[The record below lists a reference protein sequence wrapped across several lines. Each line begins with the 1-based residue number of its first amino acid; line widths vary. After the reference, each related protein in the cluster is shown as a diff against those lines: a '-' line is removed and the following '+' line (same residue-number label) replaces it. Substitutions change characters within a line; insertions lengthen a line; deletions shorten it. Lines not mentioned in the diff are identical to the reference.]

1 MVIIKYNK
9 LNGCIKKHFGRNMR
23 TDIKQRLY
31 NVVSKPALRY
41 GSETWTMRSQ
51 DKRRLEAAQMYFMR
65 SLVGKTRRDRVRNQD
80 VRTQLGV
87 ENIVEEICNYQK
99 QWKEHVMRM
108 PPCRLPKLA
117 MFYKPDGTR
126 DLGRPRRRWS
136 DQHN

>member
-1 MVIIKYNK
+1 MNGDLEINIIKYNK

-23 TDIKQRLY
+23 TEIKQRLY

-41 GSETWTMRSQ
+41 GNETWTMRSQ

-80 VRTQLGV
+80 VRTQ
-87 ENIVEEICNYQK
+87 K

-136 DQHN
+136 DQ